1 MVSTFNTGPGGRIPR
16 AQPDRELA
24 LIIDAHSHVHDPV
37 HQHLALLDE
46 AGVDRAVLFAT
57 RPHPERATDLAS
69 FRREMSVLDAALNGQ
84 SDDGYESAWQELE
97 AALAAHPDRFLGFRS
112 VRLDLPADQIA
123 TEVDHA
129 AQVFHGIGE
138 LTPPPGAAA
147 RIEPVLRAA
156 TDHNGLPVVVH
167 GSAPTT
173 EGDLSTLAAL
183 ARGYPAVPLVISQL
197 GGAHWLTAI
206 DLARETPNIYLE
218 LSTASLVFAVRLAI
232 AELPDRTMFGSDA
245 PYGDPFLSRT
255 TIERVTPPGE
265 LRARVLG
272 GTLAEV
278 LGL

>member
-1 MVSTFNTGPGGRIPR
+1 MSTFNTGSGGRIPR
-16 AQPDRELA
+16 AQDNRGFP

-46 AGVDRAVLFAT
+46 AGADRAVLFAT

-69 FRREMSVLDAALNGQ
+69 FRREMSVLDAALNGA
-84 SDDGYESAWQELE
+84 SGDGYQSAWQELDS
-97 AALAAHPDRFLGFRS
+97 ALAAHPGRFLGFRS
-112 VRLDLPADQIA
+112 VRLDRSGGQLAA
-123 TEVDHA
+123 EVD
-129 AQVFHGIGE
+129 QVARGFHGIGE
-138 LTPPPGAAA
+138 LTPAPGAAA

-173 EGDLSTLAAL
+173 EADLSTLAEL
-183 ARGYPAVPLVISQL
+183 ARRYPAVPLVISQL

-218 LSTASLVFAVRLAI
+218 LSTASIVFAVRLAI
-232 AELPDRTMFGSDA
+232 NELPDRTMFGSDA
-245 PYGDPFLSRT
+245 PYGDPVLSRA

-265 LRARVLG
+265 LRDRVLG
-272 GTLAEV
+272 GTMGEV